1 MKQLPILLVSLI
13 ALTLAACSSTP
24 IAPAP
29 VVERTINRAPVV
41 PTVGATRPT
50 VPAATSVIVAPTKP
64 VVAPAID
71 GKSYVVKKG
80 DTLYGIALE
89 NGLSYRDIAQ
99 WNDIT
104 NIGLIQI
111 DQVLRLSAPAASIT
125 SSPSPA
131 TIAPATTQAAPA
143 PSPALSP
150 VASPVVAP
158 GASAVVNSAPVVVVA
173 TTPVAAPM
181 PVATPAAL
189 PGDVV
194 WQWPVKGKISQGF
207 VDGKSKGLDI
217 AGKTGDAIA
226 AAADG
231 KVVYAGAALKGYGQ
245 LLIVKHSDVYLTA
258 YAHNSKLL
266 VKEDQ
271 VVKRGQKIAEM
282 GNTESDDGQ
291 TKLHFELRR
300 SGKPVDPVKLLPAQ

>member
-1 MKQLPILLVSLI
+1 
-13 ALTLAACSSTP
+13 
-24 IAPAP
+24 
-29 VVERTINRAPVV
+29 
-41 PTVGATRPT
+41 
-50 VPAATSVIVAPTKP
+50 
-64 VVAPAID
+64 
-71 GKSYVVKKG
+71 
-80 DTLYGIALE
+80 
-89 NGLSYRDIAQ
+89 
-99 WNDIT
+99 
-104 NIGLIQI
+104 
-111 DQVLRLSAPAASIT
+111 
-125 SSPSPA
+125 
-131 TIAPATTQAAPA
+131 
-143 PSPALSP
+143 
-150 VASPVVAP
+150 
-158 GASAVVNSAPVVVVA
+158 
-173 TTPVAAPM
+173 
-181 PVATPAAL
+181 L

-300 SGKPVDPVKLLPAQ
+300 SGKPIDPVKLLPAQ

>member
-1 MKQLPILLVSLI
+1 M
-13 ALTLAACSSTP
+13 
-24 IAPAP
+24 
-29 VVERTINRAPVV
+29 
-41 PTVGATRPT
+41 
-50 VPAATSVIVAPTKP
+50 
-64 VVAPAID
+64 
-71 GKSYVVKKG
+71 
-80 DTLYGIALE
+80 
-89 NGLSYRDIAQ
+89 
-99 WNDIT
+99 
-104 NIGLIQI
+104 
-111 DQVLRLSAPAASIT
+111 
-125 SSPSPA
+125 
-131 TIAPATTQAAPA
+131 
-143 PSPALSP
+143 
-150 VASPVVAP
+150 
-158 GASAVVNSAPVVVVA
+158 
-173 TTPVAAPM
+173 
-181 PVATPAAL
+181 
-189 PGDVV
+189 
-194 WQWPVKGKISQGF
+194 
-207 VDGKSKGLDI
+207 DI